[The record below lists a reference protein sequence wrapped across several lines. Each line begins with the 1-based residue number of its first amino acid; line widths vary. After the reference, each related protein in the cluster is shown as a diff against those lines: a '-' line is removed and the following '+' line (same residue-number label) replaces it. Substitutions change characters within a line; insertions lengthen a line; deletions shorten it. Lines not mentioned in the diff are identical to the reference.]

1 LLKIDIIILAVLS
14 SVTELTAFR

>member
-1 LLKIDIIILAVLS
+1 LKIDIIILAVLS

>member
-1 LLKIDIIILAVLS
+1 LKIDIIILTVLS